1 MNSLNLERLK
11 KLFGEDCVYEFTE
24 KELQTYSNM
33 SNEIINL
40 LVNVGLPYS
49 AAPEFQFENT
59 FEVFDGTHF
68 IIGDGIDF
76 HPIVLN
82 GKSGAILESLGNK
95 KLRMINKTLRAFLLI
110 LIKYAEMVEKS
121 LEVNGSKSYLENNIP
136 NDLIESFRGYINKL
150 EPESLTNDSFW
161 QIEINRLLSHVED

>member
-1 MNSLNLERLK
+1 MNLLNLKRLK
-11 KLFGEDCVYEFTE
+11 KLFGEDCIYAFTV
-24 KELQTYSNM
+24 KELQIYPNM
-33 SNEIINL
+33 SDEIVNL

-59 FEVFDGTHF
+59 FEVFDDKHF
-68 IIGDGIDF
+68 VIGDGVDF

-82 GKSGAILESLGNK
+82 VKSGAILESLENK

-110 LIKYAEMVEKS
+110 LMKYAEMVEKS

-136 NDLIESFRGYINKL
+136 HDLIESFRKYINAL
-150 EPESLTNDSFW
+150 EPELLINDSFW
-161 QIEINRLLSHVED
+161 LVEINRLLSHVED